1 MASDPDGLWP
11 RLADEDI
18 DAPDEEREVG
28 DVEAPVDEEA
38 VVDLDEH
45 PRIDADDR
53 PVDIGDRDDDAD
65 ERVDEDERTGEID
78 LGDEVV

>member
-11 RLADEDI
+11 RLPDEDI
-18 DAPDEEREVG
+18 DAPDEQREVD
-28 DVEAPVDEEA
+28 DVEVPVDEEA
-38 VVDLDEH
+38 VVDLDDH

-53 PVDIGDRDDDAD
+53 PVDIGDPDEDPD
-65 ERVDEDERTGEID
+65 ERVDEGERTGEID